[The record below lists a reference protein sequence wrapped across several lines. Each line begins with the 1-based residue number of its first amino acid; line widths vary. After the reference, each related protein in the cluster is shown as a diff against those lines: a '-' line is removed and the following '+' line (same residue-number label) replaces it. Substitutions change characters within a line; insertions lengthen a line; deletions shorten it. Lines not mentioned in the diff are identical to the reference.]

1 MIRFLKAATP
11 IGLGYVAGEV
21 ASLSAELEIMAIDT
35 EYAVRVDV
43 GEKRE
48 SKAMPETRESKAT
61 PHTRDGHKKK

>member
-35 EYAVRVDV
+35 EYAVRVE

>member
-35 EYAVRVDV
+35 EYAVRMEGD
-43 GEKRE
+43 KRE
-48 SKAMPETRESKAT
+48 SKAMPETRESKS
-61 PHTRDGHKKK
+61 PRRTRDGHKKK

>member
-21 ASLSAELEIMAIDT
+21 ASLSAELEIVAIDT
-35 EYAVRVDV
+35 EYAVRVDG

-48 SKAMPETRESKAT
+48 SKAMPKTRESKAT